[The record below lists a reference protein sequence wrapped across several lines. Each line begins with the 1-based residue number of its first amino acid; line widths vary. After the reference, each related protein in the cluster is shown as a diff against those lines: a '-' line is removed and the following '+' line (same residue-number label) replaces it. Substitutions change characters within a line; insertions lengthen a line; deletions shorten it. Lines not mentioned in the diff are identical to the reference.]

1 MEGGLFGLA
10 AFGFWM
16 FIAAVSVGGI
26 WDGVRKREAEHETLR
41 RMIESG
47 KTPDQAVIDKLLGHK
62 KDPARDLKVAGLIVI
77 FVAPG
82 LALMGWVI
90 GLSEPDVIMPLVGVA
105 GLVAFVGIG
114 LLIAARFLER
124 ATQDD
129 SAKDRNMLG

>member
-1 MEGGLFGLA
+1 MESEIFGLA

-47 KTPDQAVIDKLLGHK
+47 KTPDQDLIDKLLGNK
-62 KDPARDLKVAGLIVI
+62 KEPARDLKVAGLIVI

-82 LALMGWVI
+82 LALMGWFI
-90 GLSEPDVIMPLVGVA
+90 GLSAPNALMPLLGIA

-114 LLIAARFLER
+114 LLTAARFLER
-124 ATQDD
+124 ANLEDYTDNK
-129 SAKDRNMLG
+129 STLR

>member
-1 MEGGLFGLA
+1 MESGIFGLA

-47 KTPDQAVIDKLLGHK
+47 KTPDQALVDKLLGHK
-62 KDPARDLKVAGLIVI
+62 KDPARDLKVAGLIVL

-82 LALMGWVI
+82 LAFLGWII
-90 GLSEPDVIMPLVGVA
+90 GLDEPDAIMPLFGVA
-105 GLVAFVGIG
+105 GLVGFVGIG
-114 LLIAARFLER
+114 LLVAARFLER
-124 ATQDD
+124 ATQSD
-129 SAKDRNMLG
+129 SLENKNILG

>member
-1 MEGGLFGLA
+1 MESGIFGLA

-47 KTPDQAVIDKLLGHK
+47 KTPDQDLVDKLLGHK

-90 GLSEPDVIMPLVGVA
+90 GLAQPDALMPLFGVA
-105 GLVAFVGIG
+105 GLVGFVGIG
-114 LLIAARFLER
+114 LLTAARFLER
-124 ATQDD
+124 ATRED
-129 SAKDRNMLG
+129 SAETRNAFR

>member
-1 MEGGLFGLA
+1 MESGIFGLA

-47 KTPDQAVIDKLLGHK
+47 KTPDQDLVDKLLGHK

-90 GLSEPDVIMPLVGVA
+90 GLAQPDALMPLFGVA
-105 GLVAFVGIG
+105 GLVGFVGIG
-114 LLIAARFLER
+114 LLTAARFLER
-124 ATQDD
+124 ATRED
-129 SAKDRNMLG
+129 SAENRNAFR

>member
-1 MEGGLFGLA
+1 MESGIFGLA

-47 KTPDQAVIDKLLGHK
+47 KTPDQDLVDKLLGHK

-90 GLSEPDVIMPLVGVA
+90 GLAQPDALMPLFGVA
-105 GLVAFVGIG
+105 GLVGFVGIG
-114 LLIAARFLER
+114 LLTA
-124 ATQDD
+124 
-129 SAKDRNMLG
+129 

>member
-1 MEGGLFGLA
+1 MESGIFGLA

-47 KTPDQAVIDKLLGHK
+47 KTPDQDLVDKLLGHK

-82 LALMGWVI
+82 LALMGWLI
-90 GLSEPDVIMPLVGVA
+90 GLAQPDALMPLFGVA
-105 GLVAFVGIG
+105 GLVGFVGIG
-114 LLIAARFLER
+114 LLTAARFLER
-124 ATQDD
+124 ATRED
-129 SAKDRNMLG
+129 SAENRNAFR

>member
-1 MEGGLFGLA
+1 MESGIFGLA
-10 AFGFWM
+10 ALGFWM

-47 KTPDQAVIDKLLGHK
+47 KTPDQALVDKLLGHK

-82 LALMGWVI
+82 LALMGWLI
-90 GLSEPDVIMPLVGVA
+90 GLAQPDALMPLFGVA
-105 GLVAFVGIG
+105 GLVGFVGIG
-114 LLIAARFLER
+114 LLTAARFLER
-124 ATQDD
+124 ATRED
-129 SAKDRNMLG
+129 SAENRNAFR

>member
-1 MEGGLFGLA
+1 MESGIFGLA

-47 KTPDQAVIDKLLGHK
+47 KTPDSQVIDKLLGHK
-62 KDPARDLKVAGLIVI
+62 KDPARDLKVAGLIVF

-82 LALMGWVI
+82 LAFMAWLI
-90 GLSEPDVIMPLVGVA
+90 SFDKPDALLPLFGVA
-105 GLVAFVGIG
+105 GLVGFVGIG
-114 LLIAARFLER
+114 LLAAARFLER
-124 ATQDD
+124 AA
-129 SAKDRNMLG
+129 SADKNENKNLRG

>member
-1 MEGGLFGLA
+1 MESGIFGLA

-47 KTPDQAVIDKLLGHK
+47 KAPDQELVDKLLGHK

-82 LALMGWVI
+82 LALMGWLI
-90 GLSEPDVIMPLVGVA
+90 GLKEPDALMPLFGVA

-114 LLIAARFLER
+114 LLVAARFLER
-124 ATQDD
+124 AHEAD
-129 SAKDRNMLG
+129 STRTSSDFR

>member
-1 MEGGLFGLA
+1 MEGGIFGLA
-10 AFGFWM
+10 ALGFWM

-47 KTPDQAVIDKLLGHK
+47 KTPDQDLVDKLLGHK

-90 GLSEPDVIMPLVGVA
+90 GLAEPDAFMPLLGVS

-114 LLIAARFLER
+114 LLTAARFLKRE
-124 ATQDD
+124 TDSD
-129 SAKDRNMLG
+129 SATTGNMLG

>member
-1 MEGGLFGLA
+1 MESGIFGLA

-47 KTPDQAVIDKLLGHK
+47 KAPDQELVDKLLGHK

-82 LALMGWVI
+82 LALMGWLI
-90 GLSEPDVIMPLVGVA
+90 GLKEPDALMPLFGVA

-114 LLIAARFLER
+114 LLVAARFLER
-124 ATQDD
+124 AHEAD
-129 SAKDRNMLG
+129 STRNSSDFR